1 MVLNPIWLDWL
12 EEDNNGN
19 LTILKKDTPVDIKKE
34 YEEILKIEKEKQESK
49 VFEKAVKNNKI
60 DEWFNKN
67 K

>member
-1 MVLNPIWLDWL
+1 MLFNPRWLQ
-12 EEDNNGN
+12 EIPMPNKITGKRK
-19 LTILKKDTPVDIKKE
+19 LT
-34 YEEILKIEKEKQESK
+34 EKEKQESK